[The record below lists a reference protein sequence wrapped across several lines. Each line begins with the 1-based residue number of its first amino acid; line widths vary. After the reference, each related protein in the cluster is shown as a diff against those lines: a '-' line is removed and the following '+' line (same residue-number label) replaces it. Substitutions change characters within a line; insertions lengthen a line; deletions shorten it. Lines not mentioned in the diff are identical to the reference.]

1 MLESRRLDFLLIFFL
16 SVVELAILG
25 SVTVKLQSLS
35 TLLVKKP
42 VLMATQ
48 SFFDAYSRKMCSILK
63 SAEKN
68 DIEQKAL
75 QHS

>member
-42 VLMATQ
+42 VL
-48 SFFDAYSRKMCSILK
+48 IL
-63 SAEKN
+63 EKN
-68 DIEQKAL
+68 KNDVDPFHDRKLERP
-75 QHS
+75 